1 MCLATPFLNA
11 SNRHPSLSMQAE
23 FPALL
28 PKGHAVMKRNLLAG
42 LILLLGV
49 PAAALA
55 ADAKH
60 VKKNSVVAQ
69 AGSPSAKSDAA
80 AKSTKKKGKAAKS
93 KASKATK
100 NAADKASQVK

>member
-1 MCLATPFLNA
+1 
-11 SNRHPSLSMQAE
+11 
-23 FPALL
+23 
-28 PKGHAVMKRNLLAG
+28 MKRNLLAG

-55 ADAKH
+55 TEAKH

-69 AGSPSAKSDAA
+69 AGSPSAKSDAGAA

-93 KASKATK
+93 KTSK
-100 NAADKASQVK
+100 NAADKAPQAK